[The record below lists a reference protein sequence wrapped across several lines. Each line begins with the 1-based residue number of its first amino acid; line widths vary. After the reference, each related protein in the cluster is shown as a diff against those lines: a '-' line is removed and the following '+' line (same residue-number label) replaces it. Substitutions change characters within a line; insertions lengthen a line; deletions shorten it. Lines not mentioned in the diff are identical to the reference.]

1 MSVYSYLVMVLL
13 ENNVN
18 KLTIYIS
25 NKFKA
30 MRALEPVLLTT
41 TKRYKLYQS
50 NLNIYL
56 FVLVVQLHT
65 LIVIITLIAI
75 HLEVQER

>member
-1 MSVYSYLVMVLL
+1 
-13 ENNVN
+13 
-18 KLTIYIS
+18 
-25 NKFKA
+25 